1 MGGGNVSNKWAN
13 MGHILTA
20 LLLGGIVIAAFRFF
34 KIPVTLK
41 TVSLAMTGI
50 GMMAL
55 GGYLTLIF
63 WQGAAPLSHQIVLTR
78 FIVALNPDLKALIKT
93 INVGIG
99 DRVSKGDV
107 LFELD
112 KLQFQAPVD
121 QYAADLA
128 AQKAQVDSLQAA
140 VELSKA
146 TIKRVEAQAS
156 TTDANRVAAQT
167 LLARGSP
174 AASKLKVMRLTRTDE
189 AADASVLEAKAS
201 QREAVF
207 ALAAGRA
214 TVKSVQG
221 LLDKA
226 KSDLDRTTYRAPADG
241 VMINWQ
247 ARPGTITATLRAS
260 AVGTFMETGNPRI
273 IIVLPQNLLRN
284 VAVGDTVEFAFLSRP
299 GEIDTGK
306 IIRIANYSGE
316 GQLAA
321 GGDVV
326 VMANIR
332 SKGSFALVATL
343 DDVELSQGL
352 GLGAAGT
359 AAVYTQSG
367 RLFHMFS
374 SAYIRLVSLF
384 YYLP

>member
-1 MGGGNVSNKWAN
+1 
-13 MGHILTA
+13 
-20 LLLGGIVIAAFRFF
+20 
-34 KIPVTLK
+34 
-41 TVSLAMTGI
+41 
-50 GMMAL
+50 
-55 GGYLTLIF
+55 
-63 WQGAAPLSHQIVLTR
+63 
-78 FIVALNPDLKALIKT
+78 
-93 INVGIG
+93 
-99 DRVSKGDV
+99 
-107 LFELD
+107 
-112 KLQFQAPVD
+112 
-121 QYAADLA
+121 
-128 AQKAQVDSLQAA
+128 
-140 VELSKA
+140 
-146 TIKRVEAQAS
+146 
-156 TTDANRVAAQT
+156 
-167 LLARGSP
+167 
-174 AASKLKVMRLTRTDE
+174 
-189 AADASVLEAKAS
+189 
-201 QREAVF
+201 
-207 ALAAGRA
+207 
-214 TVKSVQG
+214 
-221 LLDKA
+221 
-226 KSDLDRTTYRAPADG
+226 
-241 VMINWQ
+241 MINWQ
-247 ARPGTITATLRAS
+247 ARPGTITANLRLA

-284 VAVGDTVEFAFLSRP
+284 VAVGDTVEFAFLRRP